1 MILRRIRVG
10 SAAKVIGI
18 MYAVLGLL
26 VGICLALVSMV
37 SAGFMAGAESEG
49 FPSWFGAAFGV
60 GAIVVLPILYGVIG
74 LLLGAIGS
82 AVYNLVAGMVGGLHL
97 ELQPAGPGPTPPA
110 R

>member
-10 SAAKVIGI
+10 SAAKVIGT

-26 VGICLALVSMV
+26 VGLCLALISMV
-37 SAGFMAGAESEG
+37 SSGFLAGAESEG
-49 FPSWFGAAFGV
+49 LPSWFGAAFGV

-82 AVYNLVAGMVGGLHL
+82 AVYNLVAGMVGGLQL
-97 ELQPAGPGPTPPA
+97 ELQSAGPDLTPPV